1 MKKTLLVID
10 MLNDFINEKGSLYI
24 GKAPKLISN
33 ISERIKEHRDN
44 GNPIIYIMDK
54 HLENDEEF
62 NMFPSH
68 CIAGEWGSEVVPELA
83 PKKGDYLIGKRR
95 YSAFFGTDLDRT
107 LRELDIKEIELTGVC
122 TNICLLYTAADA
134 RMLNYDVVLHKECA
148 SSFDMEAHNFALKE
162 MDKTLGVKV
171 I

>member
-1 MKKTLLVID
+1 MKKALLVID

-68 CIAGEWGSEVVPELA
+68 CIAGEWGSEIVAELA

-95 YSAFFGTDLDRT
+95 YSAFFGT
-107 LRELDIKEIELTGVC
+107 
-122 TNICLLYTAADA
+122 
-134 RMLNYDVVLHKECA
+134 
-148 SSFDMEAHNFALKE
+148 
-162 MDKTLGVKV
+162 
-171 I
+171 